1 MPAKADDIMAEYLLR
16 GGKMLS
22 KGCRVC
28 GSPLF
33 SIKGEECC
41 VVCAEE
47 EKQLR
52 EKGLQPVLE
61 ERSLPQQPQVLVEPV
76 LEPVPARGLPVARG
90 VGQSQVADE
99 LQATVVI
106 LCRRVQDEPDPS
118 RCAVLL
124 DCVRTAVQVLNE
136 LR

>member
-1 MPAKADDIMAEYLLR
+1 MPAKADEIMAEYLLR

-33 SIKGEECC
+33 CIKGEECC

-47 EKQLR
+47 EKQQQ
-52 EKGLQPVLE
+52 EKASQPVSE
-61 ERSLPQQPQVLVEPV
+61 PERILTMPAIEPV
-76 LEPVPARGLPVARG
+76 KSRNLSV
-90 VGQSQVADE
+90 VGTVERNQVAEE
-99 LQATVVI
+99 LQATVVN
-106 LCRRVQDEPDPS
+106 LCRRVQGEPDPK

-124 DCVRTAVQVLNE
+124 DCVRTAVLTLNE

>member
-1 MPAKADDIMAEYLLR
+1 
-16 GGKMLS
+16 MLS

-47 EKQLR
+47 EKQR
-52 EKGLQPVLE
+52 QRKDLQPVQA
-61 ERSLPQQPQVLVEPV
+61 ERPLPGQPLIPTAPV
-76 LEPVPARGLPVARG
+76 LEPVTTMDLPVAREAPMG
-90 VGQSQVADE
+90 TVQNLVADE
-99 LQATVVI
+99 LHATIVN
-106 LCRRVQDEPDPS
+106 LCRRVQGEPDPK

-124 DCVRTAVQVLNE
+124 DCVRTAVRTLNE

>member
-1 MPAKADDIMAEYLLR
+1 MPAKADEIMAEYLLK

-22 KGCRVC
+22 KGCKVC

-41 VVCAEE
+41 VVCTEE
-47 EKQLR
+47 ENQQR
-52 EKGLQPVLE
+52 EKAPQPVLT
-61 ERSLPQQPQVLVEPV
+61 VLKPREVPTMPA
-76 LEPVPARGLPVARG
+76 LEPVAPEGMPVAR
-90 VGQSQVADE
+90 VVVQNQVADE
-99 LQATVVI
+99 LQATVVN
-106 LCRRVQDEPDPS
+106 LCRRVQGEPDPK

-124 DCVRTAVQVLNE
+124 DCVRTAVLTLNE

>member
-1 MPAKADDIMAEYLLR
+1 MPAKADEIMAEYLLR

-47 EKQLR
+47 EKQQR
-52 EKGLQPVLE
+52 EKVPQPVPESREAPTMPALK
-61 ERSLPQQPQVLVEPV
+61 PV
-76 LEPVPARGLPVARG
+76 TSEDLPVVRAVERN
-90 VGQSQVADE
+90 QIADE
-99 LQATVVI
+99 LQATVVN
-106 LCRRVQDEPDPS
+106 LLRRVQGEPDPN

-124 DCVRTAVQVLNE
+124 DCVRTAVLALNE

>member
-1 MPAKADDIMAEYLLR
+1 MPAKADEIMAEYLLR

-33 SIKGEECC
+33 CIKGEECC

-47 EKQLR
+47 EKQQR
-52 EKGLQPVLE
+52 EKASQPVLE
-61 ERSLPQQPQVLVEPV
+61 PERLLTMPALESVKSQDLSVVGTVERNLVAE
-76 LEPVPARGLPVARG
+76 
-90 VGQSQVADE
+90 E
-99 LQATVVI
+99 LQATVVN
-106 LCRRVQDEPDPS
+106 LCRRVQGEPDPE

-124 DCVRTAVQVLNE
+124 DCVRTAVLTLNE